1 MQHCTIFLC
10 HLYININLLCF
21 DWHNFFVG
29 VLGVLV
35 VIFLYRDGLLEVE
48 RLVFGV
54 MYLVV
59 SSNKYE
65 DLRLCQLSV
74 TSKRY

>member
-10 HLYININLLCF
+10 HLYININLLCVL
-21 DWHNFFVG
+21 VG
-29 VLGVLV
+29 VLGVFV
-35 VIFLYRDGLLEVE
+35 VIFLHWDDILEVE

-65 DLRLCQLSV
+65 DFRLCQLSV

>member
-10 HLYININLLCF
+10 QLYININLLCVL
-21 DWHNFFVG
+21 VG
-29 VLGVLV
+29 VLGVFV
-35 VIFLYRDGLLEVE
+35 VIFLYWDDILEVE